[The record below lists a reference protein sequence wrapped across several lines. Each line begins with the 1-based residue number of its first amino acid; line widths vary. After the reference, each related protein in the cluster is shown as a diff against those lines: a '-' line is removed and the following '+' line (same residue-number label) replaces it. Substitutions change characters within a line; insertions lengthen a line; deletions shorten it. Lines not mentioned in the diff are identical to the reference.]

1 MAACAADDAW
11 LAARHPS
18 LAPLVA
24 SGALHCVRR
33 PDTVPGAGPDAYV
46 ERRTDGYVEPE
57 LVVVLGSSHLSERSA
72 EHADA
77 VVRALEPQSVVVE
90 VCRSR
95 AALLDDESDA
105 GDLSISGRDGAVGTA
120 AMAVARSLRLGGS
133 AAMLMRVA
141 MASSA
146 DALAEGAGQR
156 AGGEFRAAARA
167 AEAVGAEVVLG
178 DRPLEITL
186 QRAFAALSPL
196 DRLRFAAKM
205 AGALQQA
212 RWTSPCARA
221 R

>member
-1 MAACAADDAW
+1 M
-11 LAARHPS
+11 
-18 LAPLVA
+18 
-24 SGALHCVRR
+24 RR

-221 R
+221 S